1 MGPNLRK
8 HLLTSRSS
16 PFSPAGSMVNA
27 VVCSF
32 LFVVVAPSAII
43 AVVEGR
49 AEPWIL
55 LFWGLGVGGMTAL
68 FIGIAVVT
76 RRRAQAAAARATEAR
91 TVPKS
96 VRF

>member
-8 HLLTSRSS
+8 HVLTSRSS
-16 PFSPAGSMVNA
+16 PFSPAGSMINA

-32 LFVVVAPSAII
+32 LFVAVLPSAII

-55 LFWGLGVGGMTAL
+55 LLWGVGAGGMTAL
-68 FIGIAVVT
+68 FICIAVVA
-76 RRRAQAAAARATEAR
+76 RRRAKATTAKKD
-91 TVPKS
+91 PAS
-96 VRF
+96 